1 VARLD
6 QGVVIVTGA
15 CGHIGREVCRQLKS
29 SETAFLAA
37 DVRPADGVT
46 LCDLTIKSD
55 LSRLFDSRPV
65 RSVIHLA
72 AVLPTA
78 FQRDPLA
85 GADVNLTGSVHL
97 LRQAVKTRVK
107 RFVFGSSIS
116 VYGSSSKVRALT
128 EEDPAAPDEP
138 YGAAKRAVELIGQA
152 LARANAIEFVSL
164 RIARVVGRGIAQTSS
179 PWRSDIFETS
189 FAGSTIQ
196 IPFAPEAQLSLVHV
210 EDVARMLILLAETPH
225 PDRVMYNTPVELWE
239 AQRLKQVVEQRQGI
253 CIELSPNGS
262 SGGPGCDGSRFARE
276 FAFHL
281 RGIQQHMSA

>member
-1 VARLD
+1 VAPLDD

-15 CGHIGREVCRQLKS
+15 CGHIGREVCRLLKS
-29 SETAFLAA
+29 SETPFLPA

-55 LSRLFDSRPV
+55 LSRLFDICPV

-78 FQRDPLA
+78 FERDPLT
-85 GADVNLTGSVHL
+85 GADVNLTGSIHL

-107 RFVFGSSIS
+107 RFVFGSSMS
-116 VYGSSSKVRALT
+116 VYGSSSKVRVLT
-128 EEDPAAPDEP
+128 EEDPAVPDEP

-196 IPFAPEAQLSLVHV
+196 IPYAPDAQLSLVHV

-225 PDRVMYNTPVELWE
+225 LDHVMYNTPVELWE

-262 SGGPGCDGSRFARE
+262 SGGPGC
-276 FAFHL
+276 
-281 RGIQQHMSA
+281 